1 MPILPSVQFK
11 SFHRQPL
18 MAVVYFALAM
28 LLALSSQKIQ
38 ADVIALE
45 VKEGAAIQ
53 PDNLFPRVKM
63 ETNFGDIVVELDRTK
78 APTTVDNFLLYV
90 SKQSFDSTVFH
101 RIIDGFV
108 VQGGGY
114 GEDYR
119 GLPAFAPIINESG
132 NGLKNKA
139 FSIAM
144 ARNLAPHTATRQ
156 FYFNM
161 ADNATLDPGRNWGYT
176 VFGEV
181 LEGTEIL
188 EKMAAVPTEYNAKLG
203 WRDVPVEPVILK
215 KATIEPETPL

>member
-1 MPILPSVQFK
+1 MPTLRLSLLFTLLFVFVTSFSVQ
-11 SFHRQPL
+11 
-18 MAVVYFALAM
+18 ANVVA
-28 LLALSSQKIQ
+28 I
-38 ADVIALE
+38 E

-90 SKQSFDSTVFH
+90 SKQSFDGTVFH
-101 RIIDGFV
+101 RIVPGFV

-119 GLPAFAPIINESG
+119 GLPAFPPIVNESG

-144 ARNLAPHTATRQ
+144 ARNNAPHTATRQ
-156 FYFNM
+156 FYFNV
-161 ADNATLDPGRNWGYT
+161 ADNDTLDPGRNWGYA

-181 LEGTEIL
+181 MEGTEVI
-188 EKMAAVPTEYNAKLG
+188 EKMAAVETAYNPKLG

-215 KATIEPETPL
+215 KATIEPEQPL